1 MKGILTRVEVTTQS
15 GHLRTNAIEGDFM
28 IIPVVGKSFEIYG
41 ESLTKFGEGTLG
53 FRQVRTSTVQDVK
66 QEEGKYIFKTLNST
80 YELQLVEE
88 TQ

>member
-1 MKGILTRVEVTTQS
+1 MKGILTRLEVSPQS

-28 IIPVVGKSFEIYG
+28 VIPVIGKSFEIYG
-41 ESLTKFGEGTLG
+41 ESLTKLGEGTLG

-80 YELQLVEE
+80 YELQLTEE
-88 TQ
+88 SK